1 MDAGVV
7 VGMLLP
13 SCGEWNNSSSRVG
26 LRILTSQTLRRMN
39 MSGLF
44 NPQGEDD
51 RCIFE
56 GELSQREGTEQIDV
70 IFGFSGEKNKT

>member
-1 MDAGVV
+1 
-7 VGMLLP
+7 
-13 SCGEWNNSSSRVG
+13 
-26 LRILTSQTLRRMN
+26 

-44 NPQGEDD
+44 NPRGEDD